1 MSNFNALGISKEI
14 LFNLNNLRLINPTPI
29 QEKAIIPALEGKDI
43 LANAKTGTGKTAAF
57 GIPLIQKLNEN
68 NQNSAIILTP
78 TRELA
83 IQVNNHLKDLMGNNI
98 KVKSVVIIGGESIQK
113 QIKLIKNKPQLII
126 GTPGRICDHLNKS
139 TLNLNKINYLVLDE
153 TDRML
158 DLGFS
163 LQIKKIL
170 KFIPKK
176 RQTLLFSATIPN
188 NIEKISQEYLQNPIR
203 ISIADDKQI
212 LTNIKHNVVNLNSN
226 EKYDKLLEEIDSR
239 SGSIIVFMKTKHS
252 SKKMCLK
259 LQKYGLSVN
268 AIHGNVRQSKRISIL
283 NNFRKKKYRILVATD
298 VAARGLDIPHIKHVI
313 NYDLP
318 QNSED
323 YIHRIG
329 RTARAGSSGAAIC
342 FITEKDKKLWKVIS
356 RKINPDKEPS
366 DKKFTVNEEYSE
378 KNKFLRRK
386 KSKDEYFKNKKNSKD
401 RGFKFKKKDTRN
413 DNEPKI
419 KYTSKKKGES
429 KKVKNKFKY
438 NEKNNKTEF
447 INNKKRQDKTSTE
460 KILKKELFAKKNKN
474 KKSIKIKENQSFNE
488 KKLQNIKNKRKKFK
502 EDSISKGKQSF
513 KKNNPYKS
521 RDSLKKK
528 FKK

>member
-1 MSNFNALGISKEI
+1 MTNFNTLGISKEI
-14 LFNLNNLRLINPTPI
+14 LFNLRNLGLINPTPI
-29 QEKAIIPALEGKDI
+29 QKEAIIPALEGKDI

-57 GIPLIQKLNEN
+57 GIPLIQKLHEN
-68 NQNSAIILTP
+68 KQVTSVILTP

-83 IQVNNHLKDLMGNNI
+83 LQVDKHLKDLMGNNN
-98 KVKSVVIIGGESIQK
+98 KVKSLVIIGGESIQK
-113 QIKLIKNKPQLII
+113 QIKFIRNKPQLII
-126 GTPGRICDHLNKS
+126 GTPGRICDHLNKG
-139 TLNLNKINYLVLDE
+139 TLDLNRVGYLVLDE

-163 LQIKKIL
+163 IQIKKIL
-170 KFIPKK
+170 KYLPKK

-188 NIEKISQEYLQNPIR
+188 NIEKISQEYLQHPIR
-203 ISIADDKQI
+203 ISIPDDKLI
-212 LTNIKHNVVNLNSN
+212 LTNIDHNVVNLNSS

-342 FITEKDKKLWKVIS
+342 FVTEKDKKLWKIINK
-356 RKINPDKEPS
+356 KINPEKTDNQEY
-366 DKKFTVNEEYSE
+366 KKNEENNP
-378 KNKFLRRK
+378 KIKLFK
-386 KSKDEYFKNKKNSKD
+386 KKGSKTKYLKNKKNSKNKFQSNKSLYKED
-401 RGFKFKKKDTRN
+401 REVKTEHLKKKN
-413 DNEPKI
+413 
-419 KYTSKKKGES
+419 
-429 KKVKNKFKY
+429 
-438 NEKNNKTEF
+438 
-447 INNKKRQDKTSTE
+447 NNKKTNDRFKFRTK
-460 KILKKELFAKKNKN
+460 KIKKGLIDSDEQSNENNPKKNKTRQSFL
-474 KKSIKIKENQSFNE
+474 KKNEKKRNFSFKENQSLTDQNNSQKFKNKKKNFKKDTTNSKKPFFKK
-488 KKLQNIKNKRKKFK
+488 KKLR
-502 EDSISKGKQSF
+502 
-513 KKNNPYKS
+513 NNA
-521 RDSLKKK
+521 KKK
-528 FKK
+528 M

>member
-1 MSNFNALGISKEI
+1 MTNFNALGISKEI
-14 LFNLNNLRLINPTPI
+14 LFNLRNLGLINPTPI
-29 QEKAIIPALEGKDI
+29 QKEAIIPALEGKDI

-57 GIPLIQKLNEN
+57 GIPLIQKLQEN
-68 NQNSAIILTP
+68 KQVTSVILTP

-83 IQVNNHLKDLMGNNI
+83 LQVEKHLKDLMGNNT
-98 KVKSVVIIGGESIQK
+98 KVKSLVIIGGESIQK
-113 QIKLIKNKPQLII
+113 QIKLIRNKPQLII
-126 GTPGRICDHLNKS
+126 GTPGRICDHLNKG
-139 TLNLNKINYLVLDE
+139 TLDLNRVSYLVLDE

-163 LQIKKIL
+163 IQIKKIL
-170 KFIPKK
+170 KFLPKK

-188 NIEKISQEYLQNPIR
+188 NIEKISQEYLRDPIR
-203 ISIADDKQI
+203 ISIPDDKLI
-212 LTNIKHNVVNLNSN
+212 LTNIDHNVVNLSSS

-239 SGSIIVFMKTKHS
+239 AGGIIVFMKTKHS

-342 FITEKDKKLWKVIS
+342 FITEKDKKLWKIIS
-356 RKINPDKEPS
+356 KKINPEKSKNNEHQ
-366 DKKFTVNEEYSE
+366 KNEENNS
-378 KNKFLRRK
+378 KIKLFRK
-386 KSKDEYFKNKKNSKD
+386 KGSKTKYLNNKKNSKNKFQSNESSYKED
-401 RGFKFKKKDTRN
+401 REIKTEHFKKKRN
-413 DNEPKI
+413 NNKKTNDRFKFRTKKLKKGLIDSDEHSNENNPK
-419 KYTSKKKGES
+419 KNKKRNSFLKKGE
-429 KKVKNKFKY
+429 
-438 NEKNNKTEF
+438 
-447 INNKKRQDKTSTE
+447 KKRNLS
-460 KILKKELFAKKNKN
+460 F
-474 KKSIKIKENQSFNE
+474 KENQSLNDQNNSQKFKNKKKNFKKDTINSKKTFFKK
-488 KKLQNIKNKRKKFK
+488 KKLR
-502 EDSISKGKQSF
+502 
-513 KKNNPYKS
+513 NNA
-521 RDSLKKK
+521 KKK
-528 FKK
+528 M